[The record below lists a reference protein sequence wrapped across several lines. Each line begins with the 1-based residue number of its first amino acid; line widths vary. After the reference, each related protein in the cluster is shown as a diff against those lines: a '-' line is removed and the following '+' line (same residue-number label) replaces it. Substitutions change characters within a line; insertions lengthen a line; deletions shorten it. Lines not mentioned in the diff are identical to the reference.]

1 MTQAKFRPL
10 KFGVTRVEVRDGQSG
25 THYLKAEQA
34 LQDFPDR
41 MTDRLRHWAEQ
52 EPERTMF
59 ARRVKQA
66 DGSLGDWRHISYQE
80 AWTTARNIAQGLIDR
95 GLNAERPVAILSENS
110 LEHAML
116 ALGCML
122 AGVPFVPTSPP
133 YSLISVDYDKLKHVL
148 KTVTP
153 ALVFAQDERYA
164 KAITAT
170 MGDDIEVVMANGSV
184 PGRTTTSFAQLCA
197 VPATDAVD
205 RAIAAADVANFAY
218 MKGDNKRALEAARG
232 PQAASSILL
241 RALPASNS
249 IDAVRELSQ
258 MDTRQIFNIIKNEQ
272 PQTVAF
278 IMSYLDARQ
287 VSQIIPLFS
296 PEAREEI
303 VERLGTMDS
312 ISSELINKV
321 LKSLGKH
328 LSSGP
333 QQYSMHRRGGAQA
346 AAQLLKSL
354 DKELGKTLL
363 SRIEERNTELGEA
376 IRKRLFSFEDI
387 AFLSQRDVQRLLRDV
402 ETQDLAVALK
412 SGSEPVRR
420 AFFGA
425 MSKRAAESLKEEME
439 IQGPVRNKDVEA
451 AQERI
456 IAQIMQ
462 LSEAGEIDISTED
475 TGDSVG

>member
-1 MTQAKFRPL
+1 MPTAEYESMSKTQKLAAFFIIVGPDLAPELMKQLRDPEIEAVAREMALMDVVDFR
-10 KFGVTRVEVRDGQSG
+10 
-25 THYLKAEQA
+25 
-34 LQDFPDR
+34 LQEKILDEFC
-41 MTDRLRHWAEQ
+41 
-52 EPERTMF
+52 
-59 ARRVKQA
+59 
-66 DGSLGDWRHISYQE
+66 
-80 AWTTARNIAQGLIDR
+80 GLI
-95 GLNAERPVAILSENS
+95 GEGMSS
-110 LEHAML
+110 
-116 ALGCML
+116 ALGGM
-122 AGVPFVPTSPP
+122 
-133 YSLISVDYDKLKHVL
+133 
-148 KTVTP
+148 
-153 ALVFAQDERYA
+153 
-164 KAITAT
+164 
-170 MGDDIEVVMANGSV
+170 
-184 PGRTTTSFAQLCA
+184 SFAQ
-197 VPATDAVD
+197 
-205 RAIAAADVANFAY
+205 
-218 MKGDNKRALEAARG
+218 RALEAARG

-296 PEAREEI
+296 PEVREEI

-412 SGSEPVRR
+412 SASEPVRR